1 MKSSGF
7 PLSVT
12 PSCYTR
18 LTFSSSLVNSY
29 DKNSYEKPL
38 SVAYVKSTLEF
49 LGQEPKTLW
58 YGLILVDTEFPE
70 LQLLR
75 LSSKELRKVQSF
87 SKRAEYFRMNDSLF
101 QTIK

>member
-12 PSCYTR
+12 PSYYTR
-18 LTFSSSLVNSY
+18 LMFSSSLVNSY
-29 DKNSYEKPL
+29 NKNSYEKPL
-38 SVAYVKSTLEF
+38 SVAYVKFTLEF

-58 YGLILVDTEFPE
+58 YGLILVDPE

-87 SKRAEYFRMNDSLF
+87 SKRA
-101 QTIK
+101 